1 MTRLAR
7 CTALFMLAAL
17 LFAPA
22 ALAQGNQGAPPPP
35 PDVEVGDTELETIAQ
50 VVLDLQAL
58 QQSYMPKMQQA
69 ENQQEQM
76 KLRRAFQQE
85 MVQTIE
91 SQEGITPK
99 RFSTVMRAAQADST
113 LSGRIGSAVESA
125 RQESDGGEGNGR

>member
-1 MTRLAR
+1 
-7 CTALFMLAAL
+7 MLAAL

-35 PDVEVGDTELETIAQ
+35 DVEVGDAEIETIAQ

-58 QQSYMPKMQQA
+58 QQTYMPKMQQA

-91 SQEGITPK
+91 SKEGITPE
-99 RFSTVMRAAQADST
+99 RFSNVMRAAQADST
-113 LSGRIGSAVESA
+113 LNNRIGSAVESA
-125 RQESDGGEGNGR
+125 RQETGSSEGNGR